1 MMYQNTLQCKEKKK
15 SLSDATIDVSIV
27 NSTKKFKQKMKLVN
41 EPEYKTF
48 EYINTFK
55 MKNDRVEIQNYSQLF
70 ENNKLTWKSDDF
82 EISIKSVVGK
92 EKRFIR
98 NIKIK

>member
-1 MMYQNTLQCKEKKK
+1 
-15 SLSDATIDVSIV
+15 
-27 NSTKKFKQKMKLVN
+27 MKLVN

-82 EISIKSVVGK
+82 ETFVG
-92 EKRFIR
+92 EK
-98 NIKIK
+98 